1 MDHGDDNCTS
11 WYEMKEVQRRRF
23 APPLEPKKNIL
34 SSRGNS
40 YMVASEFSCDTEFEK
55 NASTNHPA
63 VMGLPSDLPA
73 ATSIVE
79 ADVLVNTSVP
89 DFSSTLEQQVGEDF
103 CDGAHKEPLTES
115 NDDAMD
121 GLSLMSHEVCGDGT
135 IVAMKGQRSNIF

>member
-1 MDHGDDNCTS
+1 MLPT
-11 WYEMKEVQRRRF
+11 
-23 APPLEPKKNIL
+23 
-34 SSRGNS
+34 
-40 YMVASEFSCDTEFEK
+40 
-55 NASTNHPA
+55 

-121 GLSLMSHEVCGDGT
+121 GLSLMSHEVRGDGT